1 MIEKNRY
8 TETLPPAFS
17 FDMIHVEGGEFDMG
31 GNDQDALNWEKP
43 VHRVKLDTFSLGKY
57 PVTQALWKAVMGE
70 ASDPSGFKG
79 DQRPVETISWE
90 EIVNNFLPE
99 LNRITA
105 QSRPAGTEYR
115 LPTEAEW
122 EYAARGGKHHSP
134 YLYAGSN
141 KLKEVGWYNEN
152 SYNETKPVGLKDPN
166 ELGLYDM
173 SGNVY
178 EWCSDWFDE
187 KYYESCHKKG
197 AVLNP
202 CGPEEGVYR
211 VVRGGGY
218 FDGARHCRVSYRDRG
233 EPGNRIVNF
242 GFRLALPPQSVG

>member
-1 MIEKNRY
+1 
-8 TETLPPAFS
+8 
-17 FDMIHVEGGEFDMG
+17 
-31 GNDQDALNWEKP
+31 
-43 VHRVKLDTFSLGKY
+43 
-57 PVTQALWKAVMGE
+57 
-70 ASDPSGFKG
+70 
-79 DQRPVETISWE
+79 
-90 EIVNNFLPE
+90 
-99 LNRITA
+99 
-105 QSRPAGTEYR
+105 
-115 LPTEAEW
+115 
-122 EYAARGGKHHSP
+122 
-134 YLYAGSN
+134 
-141 KLKEVGWYNEN
+141 
-152 SYNETKPVGLKDPN
+152 
-166 ELGLYDM
+166 
-173 SGNVY
+173 VY